1 LLTVSN
7 QIVALKSIAAYRSG
21 LEINPNVS
29 KTDAEDGLRKELT
42 GRHFFFFG
50 HGDRTPKTISTKFA
64 IMFLRVFQVLG
75 HFGLQTRT

>member
-42 GRHFFFFG
+42 GRNFFY
-50 HGDRTPKTISTKFA
+50 RTPKTISIKFA
-64 IMFLRVFQVLG
+64 IKIPLFFRS
-75 HFGLQTRT
+75 

>member
-1 LLTVSN
+1 VST

-42 GRHFFFFG
+42 G
-50 HGDRTPKTISTKFA
+50 KNL
-64 IMFLRVFQVLG
+64 FLPWR
-75 HFGLQTRT
+75 